1 MVASNI
7 RHSLYS
13 LADEKPLSR
22 QVIRANRWASGDV
35 DALLYNN
42 RLAGQQHETFGFA
55 AHRSQVIPNGF
66 DT

>member
-42 RLAGQQHETFGFA
+42 WL
-55 AHRSQVIPNGF
+55 
-66 DT
+66 